1 MSYLATTFALLI
13 AISMSSNV
21 VLPVPEGIHRA
32 GKGTANVC
40 GINAITVP
48 ELEQTVAQQKS
59 AKVLPGTDEYR
70 AYAFDQK
77 VLTFTTEKNRAHPAV
92 ACRYLS
98 KRPDGEI
105 YVSTSI
111 SCFSSRENC
120 DWLYREF
127 EKLNKKMLESLER
140 SQ

>member
-1 MSYLATTFALLI
+1 MA
-13 AISMSSNV
+13 SND

-32 GKGTANVC
+32 GNGTANVC
-40 GINAITVP
+40 GLNAITVQ
-48 ELEQTVAQQKS
+48 ELEQTVARQNS
-59 AKVLPGTDEYR
+59 AEVLSGTDEYR

-77 VLTFTTEKNRAHPAV
+77 VLTFTTDKNRAHPAV
-92 ACRYLS
+92 ACRYVS
-98 KRPDGEI
+98 KRPDGKV

-127 EKLNKKMLESLER
+127 EELNQQMQESVER
-140 SQ
+140 QR